1 MKIELIKEEQYK
13 KDPWYEILIDGEFI
27 RGSFILSLIEKQYE
41 EILANP
47 ESLEIKREVIKS
59 EELFNKKE
67 ENNGTIL

>member
-47 ESLEIKREVIKS
+47 ESLEIKREVLKS
-59 EELFNKKE
+59 EELLNKKE